1 MQLPTS
7 ITCEF
12 PSFPLEA
19 GGRLE
24 PLVIAYETWGN
35 LSDAG
40 DNCVLVCHG
49 YTSSPHAA
57 GDEDGW
63 WHGLI
68 GPGRTID
75 TDRYF
80 VVCSNMIG
88 SSYGSSG
95 PPSIDPSTGKPY
107 GPDFPTFSVAD
118 MVEAQKLHLD
128 ELGVTALKCVIG
140 YSYGGYLTFEWGAR
154 YPDFMQSLVV
164 VASGIEGRGDEA
176 MLAELKNGFGESGG
190 WNGGR
195 YYGKDPTGSVV
206 AKLKEMRVATLR
218 SYHTDRYLTD
228 QLGDAVAAEDRL
240 QELAGAWAEGFD
252 ANALIELRR
261 AAMAYDGR
269 PSIAAT
275 KAPLLYV
282 LANTDLLFGPELAEP
297 TMALLADA
305 GVHAEYVEIDS
316 PYGHY
321 APAVDWAKWA
331 PDLAH
336 FLGRFAV

>member
-1 MQLPTS
+1 MLLPTS
-7 ITCEF
+7 MSCEL
-12 PSFPLEA
+12 PGLTLAA

-24 PLVIAYETWGN
+24 PLVIAYETWGS
-35 LSDAG
+35 LSEAG
-40 DNCVLVCHG
+40 DNGVLVCHG

-57 GDEDGW
+57 GDEEGW
-63 WHGLI
+63 WQGLI
-68 GPGRTID
+68 GSGRTID

-95 PPSIDPSTGKPY
+95 PPNIDPSTGEPY
-107 GPDFPTFSVAD
+107 GPGFPIFTVAD
-118 MVEAQKLHLD
+118 MVEAQKMLLD
-128 ELGVTALKCVIG
+128 ELGVTGLKCVIG
-140 YSYGGYLTFEWGAR
+140 YSYGGYLTFDWGAR

-164 VASGIEGRGDEA
+164 VASGIAGRGDEA
-176 MLAELKNGFGESGG
+176 MLTELKAEFDGCSG

-195 YYGKDPTGSVV
+195 YYGADPTGSVA

-228 QLGDAVAAEDRL
+228 QLGDAAAAEDRL
-240 QELAGAWAEGFD
+240 QELARTWAEGFD
-252 ANALIELRR
+252 ANALIALRR
-261 AAMAYDGR
+261 AAMAFDGR
-269 PSIAAT
+269 PGIGAI

-282 LANTDLLFGPELAEP
+282 LAKTDLLFGPELAEP
-297 TMALLADA
+297 TLALLESA
-305 GVHAEYVEIDS
+305 GVHAEYVEINS
-316 PYGHY
+316 PYGHH

-336 FLGRFAV
+336 FLGRFAA